1 MLRLARKEP
10 EIVDQIEQELPSEV
24 RTWIGRQLFEH
35 VPNNIAVIDRDFNV
49 VVANSQFKSV
59 FGDPAGKHCF
69 EVYKSRDAVCEHC
82 MAARTF
88 EDGKVRVTDEDG
100 FDKNGRPAHY
110 VVHIAPVYDE
120 VGKIVYVIE
129 MSYDLTE
136 TKSLQREYNLLFER
150 VPCYVAVINRDLRI
164 VRANALLRETF
175 GECVGGHC
183 YEVYKHRTA
192 KCPDCPA
199 MKSFASGG
207 TYRAEQV
214 KLDRDGGPRHYVVS
228 TSPLSRSDHESSH
241 VIEMMLDVTDVH
253 KLSAELMKESSFR
266 NILIE
271 NTLDSLV
278 AVDDAG
284 VVNIFNHAAESLF
297 KVASESVVN
306 TAQGESFLPKEFV
319 AAIENGRTNLSL
331 PETNVVDVEG
341 EEIPVRFSGS
351 ILRDGERKIGAAAFF
366 QDLRELKQLERDKL
380 ENERLAAVGQTVA
393 QLAHGIKNIL
403 TGLTGGMYAIKS
415 GMKSGKE
422 ERIAKGWEMLE
433 RNSERITTLVKG
445 FLSFSKKHVP
455 KMEEIDPQELAREVF
470 SLYYAGALKAG
481 VTLLFEGEDGIP
493 AATMDPSDI
502 HTCLANLV
510 SNGIDAC
517 KTSKKEGCGV
527 SLRVKQG
534 DGSIIFEVEDTGCG
548 MEAEVRDKVFNSFF
562 TTKGLSGTGLGLLVT
577 KKIVREHGGCIEVES
592 EPGEGS
598 RFRLELPRDG
608 LEKAV

>member
-1 MLRLARKEP
+1 M
-10 EIVDQIEQELPSEV
+10 DQLDKELPSEV

-49 VVANSQFKSV
+49 VVANSQFKAV
-59 FGDPAGKHCF
+59 FGDPVGKHCF
-69 EVYKSRDAVCEHC
+69 EVYKSRDGVCEHC

-120 VGKIVYVIE
+120 VGKIPYVIE

-175 GECVGGHC
+175 GDCVGEHC
-183 YEVYKHRTA
+183 YEVYKHRAA
-192 KCPDCPA
+192 KCTDCPA

-207 TYRAEQV
+207 SYHAEQV
-214 KLDRDGGPRHYVVS
+214 KLDREGGSRHYVVS
-228 TSPLSRSDHESSH
+228 TTPLSRGDRESSH

-253 KLSAELMKESSFR
+253 KLSAELVKQSSFR

-297 KVASESVVN
+297 KVASELVVN
-306 TAQGESFLPKEFV
+306 TAQGDSFLPREFLS
-319 AAIENGRTNLSL
+319 AIENGRTNLFL
-331 PETNVVDVEG
+331 PETSVVDVEG

-351 ILRDGERKIGAAAFF
+351 ILKDGERKIGAAAFF
-366 QDLRELKQLERDKL
+366 QDLREIKQLESDKL

-403 TGLTGGMYAIKS
+403 TGLRGGMYAIKS
-415 GMKSGKE
+415 GMKSGSE
-422 ERIAKGWEMLE
+422 QRIAKGWEMLE
-433 RNSERITTLVKG
+433 RNVERITTLVKG
-445 FLSFSKKHVP
+445 FLTYSKKHVP
-455 KMEEIDPQELAREVF
+455 EMEEIDPQELAREIF
-470 SLYYAGALKAG
+470 SLYYPGALKAG
-481 VTLLFEGEDGIP
+481 VTLLFEGEEGIP
-493 AATMDPSDI
+493 TATMEPSGI

-510 SNGIDAC
+510 SNAIDAC
-517 KTSKKEGCGV
+517 ATSKKEGCGV

-534 DGSIIFEVEDTGCG
+534 DGTIIFEVEDTGCG
-548 MEAEVRDKVFNSFF
+548 MEPEIRDKVFKSFF
-562 TTKGLSGTGLGLLVT
+562 TTKGLGGTGLGLLVT
-577 KKIVREHGGCIEVES
+577 KKIVREHGGRIEVES

-598 RFRLELPRDG
+598 CFRLELPRDALKKVVRG
-608 LEKAV
+608 FSG

>member
-1 MLRLARKEP
+1 
-10 EIVDQIEQELPSEV
+10 VDHLERELPSEI

-35 VPNNIAVIDRDFNV
+35 VPNNIAVIDRNFNV
-49 VVANSQFKSV
+49 VVANSQFKAV
-59 FGDPAGKHCF
+59 FGDPVGKHCF
-69 EVYKSRDAVCEHC
+69 DVYKSRDSVCDHC

-120 VGKIVYVIE
+120 VGQIPYVIE

-175 GECVGGHC
+175 GDCVGEHC
-183 YEVYKHRTA
+183 YRVYKHRTSE
-192 KCPDCPA
+192 CPDCPA
-199 MKSFASGG
+199 MKTFASGG
-207 TYRAEQV
+207 SYRAEQV
-214 KLDRDGGPRHYVVS
+214 GVDKHGETAHYVVS
-228 TSPLSRSDHESSH
+228 TSPLARSDHESSH

-253 KLSAELMKESSFR
+253 KLSAELVKQSSFR

-284 VVNIFNHAAESLF
+284 MVNIFNHAAESLF
-297 KVASESVVN
+297 KVASDLVIN
-306 TAQGESFLPKEFV
+306 AAHGERFLPQEFL
-319 AAIENGRTNLSL
+319 AAIDDGRTNLAL
-331 PETNVVDVEG
+331 AETSVVDVEG

-351 ILRDGERKIGAAAFF
+351 ILKDGERKIGAAAFF
-366 QDLRELKQLERDKL
+366 QDLREIKQLERDKL

-403 TGLTGGMYAIKS
+403 TGLRGGMYAIKS
-415 GMKSGKE
+415 GMKSGSE
-422 ERIAKGWEMLE
+422 QRTAKGWEMLE
-433 RNSERITTLVKG
+433 RNVERITTLVKG
-445 FLSFSKKHVP
+445 FLSYSKKHVP

-481 VTLLFEGEDGIP
+481 VTLLFEGEEGIP
-493 AATMDPSDI
+493 PATMDPSDI

-510 SNGIDAC
+510 SNAIDAC
-517 KTSKKEGCGV
+517 KTSKKQGCGV
-527 SLRVKQG
+527 SVRVKRG
-534 DGSIIFEVEDTGCG
+534 DDTIIFEVEDTGCG
-548 MEAEVRDKVFNSFF
+548 MEPEIKEKLFNSFF
-562 TTKGLSGTGLGLLVT
+562 TTKGLGGTGLGLLVT
-577 KKIVREHGGCIEVES
+577 KKILREHGGRIEVES

-598 RFRLELPRDG
+598 CFRLVLPRHHSTR
-608 LEKAV
+608 AA

>member
-1 MLRLARKEP
+1 M
-10 EIVDQIEQELPSEV
+10 DQLDKELPSEI

-35 VPNNIAVIDRDFNV
+35 VPNNIAVIDRNFNV
-49 VVANSQFKSV
+49 VVANSQFKAV

-69 EVYKSRDAVCEHC
+69 EAYKSRDSVCEHC

-120 VGKIVYVIE
+120 VGKIPYVIE

-150 VPCYVAVINRDLRI
+150 VPCYLAVINRDLRI

-175 GECVGGHC
+175 GECVGEHC
-183 YEVYKHRTA
+183 YEVYKHRTE
-192 KCPDCPA
+192 KCSDCPA
-199 MKSFASGG
+199 MKTFASGG
-207 TYRAEQV
+207 SYRAEQV
-214 KLDRDGGPRHYVVS
+214 GVDKQGGSTHYIVS
-228 TSPLSRSDHESSH
+228 TSPLARSDHESSH

-253 KLSAELMKESSFR
+253 KLSAELVKQSSFR

-297 KVASESVVN
+297 KVASELVVN
-306 TAQGESFLPKEFV
+306 TAQGDSFLPREFLS
-319 AAIENGRTNLSL
+319 AIENGRTNLSVA
-331 PETNVVDVEG
+331 ETKVVDVEG

-366 QDLRELKQLERDKL
+366 QDLREIKQLESDKL

-403 TGLTGGMYAIKS
+403 TGLAGGMYAIRT
-415 GMKSGKE
+415 GMKSGSE
-422 ERIAKGWEMLE
+422 QRTTKGWEMLD
-433 RNSERITTLVKG
+433 RNVERITTLVKG
-445 FLSFSKKHVP
+445 FLSYSRKHVP
-455 KMEEIDPQELAREVF
+455 EMEETDPQELAREIF
-470 SLYYAGALKAG
+470 SLYYAAALKAG
-481 VTLLFEGEDGIP
+481 VTLLFEGEEGIP
-493 AATMDPSDI
+493 VVTVDPSDI

-510 SNGIDAC
+510 SNAIDAC

-534 DGSIIFEVEDTGCG
+534 DGTIIFEVEDTGSG
-548 MEAEVRDKVFNSFF
+548 MEPEIRDKVFNSFF
-562 TTKGLSGTGLGLLVT
+562 TTKGLGGTGLGLLVT
-577 KKIVREHGGCIEVES
+577 KKIVREHRGRIEVES

-598 RFRLELPRDG
+598 CFRLELPQDR
-608 LEKAV
+608 LNKAV